1 MEDFLR
7 INSSFRSNVS
17 IRISDT
23 ALDSESQSKVDS
35 LLLSLSQQGKGID
48 GTRRDYVSGV
58 IKTIHNLVD
67 MVMNTD
73 KCICKSTNYDPTLKS
88 IQGEKK

>member
-1 MEDFLR
+1 M
-7 INSSFRSNVS
+7 S

-23 ALDSESQSKVDS
+23 ALDPESQSKVDS
-35 LLLSLSQQGKGID
+35 LLLSISQQGKGID

-88 IQGEKK
+88 IQGEEAI

>member
-1 MEDFLR
+1 M
-7 INSSFRSNVS
+7 S

-23 ALDSESQSKVDS
+23 ALDPESQSKVDY
-35 LLLSLSQQGKGID
+35 LLSSLSQQRKGID

-88 IQGEKK
+88 IQGEKKQSDNFVL